1 MATKLVQALLD
12 NIHLLSEVDYE
23 IVEAVCGLVRKN
35 FKISEKEIKYG
46 GILFCGV
53 FAYKQHVSVAFGE
66 EGNIN
71 SVFSRLKGS
80 RKGRR
85 HLKLKSIADIQNKKL
100 AEYFQLALQVTVN
113 A

>member
-1 MATKLVQALLD
+1 MATKLVQTLLD
-12 NIHLLSEVDYE
+12 NIHLLSDVDYE
-23 IVEAVCGLVRKN
+23 IVEAVRGFVRKN

-53 FAYKQHVSVAFGE
+53 FVSVAFGE
-66 EGNIN
+66 GVNIN
-71 SVFSRLKGS
+71 SVFSHLKGS
-80 RKGRR
+80 IKGR